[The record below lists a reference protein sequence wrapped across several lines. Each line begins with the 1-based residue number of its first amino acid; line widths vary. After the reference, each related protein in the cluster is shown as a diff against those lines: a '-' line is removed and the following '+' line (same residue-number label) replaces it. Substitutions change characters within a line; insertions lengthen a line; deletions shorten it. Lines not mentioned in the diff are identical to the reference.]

1 MENIINEQA
10 ETLEKAQPVVTEE
23 NLGAKEG
30 EASFGKFKDADSLL
44 KAYNSLTAEFTK
56 RCQKIKELE
65 GKINE
70 NSVKTSEEDKTKQE
84 GITEEE
90 KQEILKGYL
99 KEVLN
104 SKTKAIVMD
113 GKGVSLKTPPSKPKT
128 IEEAGKL
135 VKEIFSK

>member
-1 MENIINEQA
+1 MENIKNEQA
-10 ETLEKAQPVVTEE
+10 ETLEKAQPVEMEKEV
-23 NLGAKEG
+23 GATNG
-30 EASFGKFKDADSLL
+30 EASFGKFKDAESLV

-65 GKINE
+65 SKLSE
-70 NSVKTSEEDKTKQE
+70 NTEKTSVEDKTNRE

-90 KQEILKGYL
+90 KEEILKGYL
-99 KEVLN
+99 KDVLN

-113 GKGVSLKTPPSKPKT
+113 GKGVSLKTPPNKPKT
-128 IEEAGKL
+128 IAEAGKL

>member
-10 ETLEKAQPVVTEE
+10 KAQEEAQPVATEE
-23 NLGAKEG
+23 EKGASRG
-30 EASFGKFKDADSLL
+30 EASFGKFKDADSLI

-56 RCQKIKELE
+56 RCQRIKELE
-65 GKINE
+65 SIISD
-70 NSVKTSEEDKTKQE
+70 NSKKTSEDDKTKRE

-90 KQEILKGYL
+90 KEEILKGYL

-113 GKGVSLKTPPSKPKT
+113 GKGVSLKTPPNKPKT
-128 IEEAGKL
+128 IAEAGKL

>member
-1 MENIINEQA
+1 MEDIINEQA
-10 ETLEKAQPVVTEE
+10 KALEEAHPVETEE
-23 NLGAKEG
+23 EVGAKTG
-30 EASFGKFKDADSLL
+30 QASFGKFKDADSLL

-65 GKINE
+65 SKINE
-70 NSVKTSEEDKTKQE
+70 NSVKPSEEEKTKQE
-84 GITEEE
+84 SITDEE

-113 GKGVSLKTPPSKPKT
+113 GKGVSLKTPPNKPKT

-135 VKEIFSK
+135 VREIFSK